1 MKTTLRFLQVLALGV
16 WLGAL
21 IYFAFVLAPTAFLSL
36 PSQDLAGAFVGV
48 TLGLLHQIGV
58 AAAIIF
64 LAAAVGIARSFK
76 SLVHPAE
83 VCVWIMLLLTLAL
96 QRVVVPRMD
105 TLRVDMGSIAAT
117 PAQNPFHIEFDRLHG
132 ISVRLEGGVLLLGLA
147 GLFLT
152 VRERDPRPS

>member
-1 MKTTLRFLQVLALGV
+1 MKTILRFLQVLALGV

-58 AAAIIF
+58 AAALIF
-64 LAAAVGIARSFK
+64 LAAAVGWGRSLR
-76 SLVHPAE
+76 SLVRPAAI
-83 VCVWIMLLLTLAL
+83 CVWVMLALTLIL
-96 QRVVVPRMD
+96 QRGVIPRMD
-105 TLRVDMGSIAAT
+105 TLRTDMGSVAAT
-117 PAQNPFHIEFDRLHG
+117 SVQNPLRAKFDRLHG
-132 ISVRLEGGVLLLGLA
+132 VSVELEGCVLLLGLA

-152 VRERDPRPS
+152 VRERDPRQN

>member
-1 MKTTLRFLQVLALGV
+1 MKTTLRFLQVLALGI

-21 IYFAFVLAPTAFLSL
+21 VYFAFVLAPTAFLSL

-58 AAAIIF
+58 AAAIVF

-76 SLVHPAE
+76 SLVQPAGI
-83 VCVWIMLLLTLAL
+83 CVWIMLLLTLVL
-96 QRVVVPRMD
+96 QRVVMPRMD

-117 PAQNPFHIEFDRLHG
+117 PPQSPSRIAFDRLHG
-132 ISVRLEGGVLLLGLA
+132 ISVKLEGGVLLLGLA

-152 VRERDPRPS
+152 VREREPRP